1 MKQMYEN
8 GRITIPKEIRERN
21 NLKPN
26 DLFEVYERGNEIIF
40 KPMRTSYTVNEPQ
53 MSILRKLYMM
63 IKDTDILEESEI
75 TTLKEICGFTEISCP
90 KCGEFLYLTADN
102 TYKCMKCG
110 E

>member
-1 MKQMYEN
+1 MKKLDSI
-8 GRITIPKEIRERN
+8 GRIVIPKEIRIRN
-21 NLKPN
+21 GFKTD
-26 DLFEVYERGNEIIF
+26 DLFEIYERGDEVVI
-40 KPMRTSYTVNEPQ
+40 KAMKKTYTVNEFQ